1 MKKLKGIFFLAMVIQ
16 VLHAQ
21 EAKEKTKAP
30 WKDKVSIGGNLGLQ
44 FGNPTLIDVSPTLG
58 YRVNEKFMPGIGAT
72 YIYNSWRDFDGNR
85 SQISVYGGRLFAR
98 YTVIQNLFVHGEY
111 ELLNF
116 PLFADNTDRQ
126 WVPALLV
133 GGGYSQRLGERSSIN
148 VMILWNVLQDGTRPS
163 LYNNPIIRVG
173 FNL

>member
-1 MKKLKGIFFLAMVIQ
+1 MKHLIGIAFLVVLMQ
-16 VLHAQ
+16 VCAAQ
-21 EAKEKTKAP
+21 EKKEKTKSP
-30 WKDKVSIGGNLGLQ
+30 WKDKISVGGNLGLQ

-98 YTVIQNLFVHGEY
+98 YMVISNLFLHGEY
-111 ELLNF
+111 EVLNF
-116 PLFADNTDRQ
+116 PLYADNTSRQ

-133 GGGYSQRLGERSSIN
+133 GGGYSQQIGNRSSVN